1 MDNYEV
7 LLFIS
12 RGSFGKVYKVKSKLT
27 NNIHALKK
35 IDLNMTDK
43 YQKESIITE
52 LKILAFHDNP
62 YLLGVTDIFVE
73 NSELH
78 IITPFANR
86 IDIGNYIKQYN
97 KKHLKINE
105 MKIWKILCQMLLS
118 IDYLHNYSII
128 HRDIKAKNVLFCENY
143 EILIGDFGVSK
154 ILSPTKIH
162 TNTQIGTPYYLSP
175 EMVKGGRYTVATDI
189 WAIGCVLY
197 ELMFGSVP
205 YQANNIY
212 QLYMKIKN
220 NMIIIP
226 STTYSDDLK
235 LILKDLLTKNEYTRP
250 SIKNL
255 LSRNS
260 IKEKIR
266 YFGLVSNKN
275 TNVHREFFLQK
286 NIKLPNTTID
296 WKNCIVKLLN
306 DKNELETIIKNQ
318 TLNIKPCVSKKT
330 SNLPSLKPTTPP
342 VNLNYHNPSHYKPI
356 ITPVLIPINKPNLR
370 PIQNRPIPTPISVPL
385 RTPSPILDYNKKL
398 PKIKTP
404 SYLCKSPASYLMPC
418 MRNKYINIPVV
429 KNKSDSKDLIS
440 NKYPVPVDYQDKNP
454 PKFFY

>member
-1 MDNYEV
+1 M
-7 LLFIS
+7 
-12 RGSFGKVYKVKSKLT
+12 
-27 NNIHALKK
+27 
-35 IDLNMTDK
+35 
-43 YQKESIITE
+43 
-52 LKILAFHDNP
+52 
-62 YLLGVTDIFVE
+62 
-73 NSELH
+73 
-78 IITPFANR
+78 
-86 IDIGNYIKQYN
+86 
-97 KKHLKINE
+97 
-105 MKIWKILCQMLLS
+105 CQWLLS

-128 HRDIKAKNVLFCENY
+128 HRDIKSKNVLFCENY

-154 ILSPTKIH
+154 ILPPTKIH

-255 LSRNS
+255 LSRNI

-275 TNVHREFFLQK
+275 INVNREFFLQK
-286 NIKLPNTTID
+286 NVKLPTTTTD
-296 WKNCIVKLLN
+296 WKNYIVQLLN

-318 TLNIKPCVSKKT
+318 TLNINSCVNKKT
-330 SNLPSLKPTTPP
+330 SNLPILKPTTPP
-342 VNLNYHNPSHYKPI
+342 TNLNYYNSPYYKPK
-356 ITPVLIPINKPNLR
+356 ITPVLTPVLTPINKPNLR
-370 PIQNRPIPTPISVPL
+370 PIQNKPIPTPISVH
-385 RTPSPILDYNKKL
+385 TPQLQ
-398 PKIKTP
+398 
-404 SYLCKSPASYLMPC
+404 YL
-418 MRNKYINIPVV
+418 IIT
-429 KNKSDSKDLIS
+429 KN
-440 NKYPVPVDYQDKNP
+440 YQK
-454 PKFFY
+454 